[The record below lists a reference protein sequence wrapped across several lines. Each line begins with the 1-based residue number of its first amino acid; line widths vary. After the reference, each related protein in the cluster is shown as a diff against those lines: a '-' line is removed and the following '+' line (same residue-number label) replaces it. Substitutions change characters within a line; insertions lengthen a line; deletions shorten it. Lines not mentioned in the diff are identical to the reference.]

1 MRVLAEA
8 EIDEVVA
15 DAGIP
20 PVLQEDFKDPGMFLV
35 AGRKDPWFFTGEK
48 ENGVGAAPV
57 GHASYD
63 EHGLKVGE
71 KGPGATRAG
80 CANEFARK
88 SDGLHR
94 ARMVTPSHF
103 LQLALGTVVALL
115 PIINPLAS
123 APVFM
128 AITEGD
134 SDEKRTRQALR
145 GCLFMVGI
153 LVAFLVGGSFIMR
166 FFGLSIPGLRI
177 AGGLLVCGI
186 AFSMYAP
193 PKDDEGE
200 RRLREEA
207 RAKRDISF
215 TPLAMPMLSGPGSI
229 AVTIGL
235 TSLASQWM
243 DYFAIIAGILV
254 VAVISYIVLRISG
267 RVVDVVGHNAMSAFS
282 KIMGFL
288 LLCIGIQF
296 IVNGVTAVLT
306 DHTMLQA
313 IRAVLRS

>member
-1 MRVLAEA
+1 
-8 EIDEVVA
+8 
-15 DAGIP
+15 
-20 PVLQEDFKDPGMFLV
+20 
-35 AGRKDPWFFTGEK
+35 
-48 ENGVGAAPV
+48 
-57 GHASYD
+57 
-63 EHGLKVGE
+63 
-71 KGPGATRAG
+71 
-80 CANEFARK
+80 
-88 SDGLHR
+88 
-94 ARMVTPSHF
+94 MVSPSHF

-134 SDEKRTRQALR
+134 SDAKRNSQAFR

-153 LVAFLVGGSFIMR
+153 LVSFLICGSFIMR

-193 PKDDEGE
+193 AKDDEDE
-200 RRLREEA
+200 RRRREEA

-215 TPLAMPMLSGPGSI
+215 SPLAIPMLSGPGSI

-235 TSLASQWM
+235 TSLASQWV
-243 DYFAIIAGILV
+243 DYVAITAGILV
-254 VAVISYIVLRISG
+254 VALISYVVLRIAG
-267 RVVDVVGHNAMSAFS
+267 RVVNVVGPNAMSAFS

-296 IVNGVTAVLT
+296 IVNGITAILT
-306 DHTMLQA
+306 DPDLLQA
-313 IRAVLRS
+313 IRSALHS